1 MPDVD
6 TSVLVILDE
15 EIQPYLEGQKSLD
28 EVIDVAENRINLMID
43 ERGELFKGKV
53 MASLTLSQDIL
64 STHLFDT
71 IGLSGK
77 WRD

>member
-28 EVIDVAENRINLMID
+28 EVIDVAENRIILMID
-43 ERGELFKGKV
+43 ERG
-53 MASLTLSQDIL
+53 
-64 STHLFDT
+64 
-71 IGLSGK
+71 
-77 WRD
+77 